1 MSPALLA
8 RIEAELGGLEHG
20 IVRVE
25 LHVRDGHLVRA
36 VVGREES
43 ILVETDEPCVGRP
56 QKTGESPGASSTM
69 RRGLT

>member
-8 RIEAELGGLEHG
+8 RIEAELDGLEHG
-20 IVRVE
+20 IVRIE

-43 ILVETDEPCVGRP
+43 ILVETDGQCVGSERKQGEPTGARP
-56 QKTGESPGASSTM
+56 AV
-69 RRGLT
+69 RGGLR